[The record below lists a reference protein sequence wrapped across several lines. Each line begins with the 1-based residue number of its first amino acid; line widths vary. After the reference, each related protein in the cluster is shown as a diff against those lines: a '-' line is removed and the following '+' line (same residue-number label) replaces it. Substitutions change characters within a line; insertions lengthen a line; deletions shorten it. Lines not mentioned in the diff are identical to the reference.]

1 MEKGDMPV
9 MKSETSLKETIY
21 NAILEDILAL
31 EYRPG
36 EILNE
41 KNLIEKYSCSKS
53 PVREALLA
61 LCADNVLRNI
71 PRYGYEVV
79 RLTMEDIYEMIQF
92 RYILESNMLRLRIGR
107 FTPSQIERLEA
118 IDELCRESDG
128 DIWTHWEQNTEFHLK
143 LIGYCGSNYAVE
155 ELARCMNRLKRAYAQ
170 CHWDNLEEPDRQLDT
185 RNHANLLECLRRQ
198 DIEGVL
204 KALRDDLNDFGGLDR
219 IFVE

>member
-1 MEKGDMPV
+1 
-9 MKSETSLKETIY
+9 MKSERSLKETIY
-21 NAILEDILAL
+21 NAVLEDILAL

-41 KNLIEKYSCSKS
+41 KNLIEKYQCSKS

-92 RYILESNMLRLRIGR
+92 RYILESSMLQLNIQHFTDSQLDRLA
-107 FTPSQIERLEA
+107 A
-118 IDELCRESDG
+118 IDALCRESDE
-128 DIWTHWEQNTEFHLK
+128 DLWAHWERNTEFHLK

-155 ELARCMNRLKRAYAQ
+155 ELSRCMNRLKRAYAQ
-170 CHWDNLEEPDRQLDT
+170 CRRDRLEHPDVPLDT
-185 RNHANLLECLRRQ
+185 RNHALLLECLRQHDTDGALRC
-198 DIEGVL
+198 
-204 KALRDDLNDFGGLDR
+204 LRDDLNDFGRLDR
-219 IFVE
+219 VFV

>member
-1 MEKGDMPV
+1 
-9 MKSETSLKETIY
+9 MKTETSLKETIY
-21 NAILEDILAL
+21 NAILEDIIAL

-41 KNLIEKYSCSKS
+41 KTLIEKYSCSKS

-92 RYILESNMLRLRIGR
+92 RYILESNMLQMRIGR
-107 FTPSQIERLEA
+107 FTPSQLERLEA
-118 IDELCRESDG
+118 IDVLCRESAG
-128 DIWTHWEQNTEFHLK
+128 NIWEHWEHNTEFHLK
-143 LIGYCGSNYAVE
+143 LISYCGSSYAVE

-170 CHWDNLEEPDRQLDT
+170 CKWDKLEETDRQLDT
-185 RNHANLLECLRRQ
+185 RNHANLLECLRQ
-198 DIEGVL
+198 KNIDGVL
-204 KALRDDLNDFGGLDR
+204 LALRDDLNDFGGLDR
-219 IFVE
+219 ILVE

>member
-1 MEKGDMPV
+1 
-9 MKSETSLKETIY
+9 MKTEPSLKETIY

-61 LCADNVLRNI
+61 LCTDNVLRNI

-92 RYILESNMLRLRIGR
+92 RYILESSMLRLRIGR
-107 FTPSQIERLEA
+107 FTPTQIERLEA

-170 CHWDNLEEPDRQLDT
+170 CHWDKLEESDRQLDT

-204 KALRDDLNDFGGLDR
+204 QALRDDLNDFGGLDR
-219 IFVE
+219 ILVE